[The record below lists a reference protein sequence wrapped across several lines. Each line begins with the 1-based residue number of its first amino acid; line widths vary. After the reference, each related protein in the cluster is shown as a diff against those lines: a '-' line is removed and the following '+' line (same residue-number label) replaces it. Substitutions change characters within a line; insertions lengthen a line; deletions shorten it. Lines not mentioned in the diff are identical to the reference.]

1 MYSPFVWA
9 MWRGIVLS
17 FSLFPMSENTPVHF
31 SARVTAVHQDDVE
44 LTDTETSE
52 KHIFQYTSAAVR
64 FQVGNVL
71 DVRGHRSWGEVTID
85 SVE

>member
-1 MYSPFVWA
+1 

-17 FSLFPMSENTPVHF
+17 FFLFPMTERIPVHF
-31 SARVTAVHQDDVE
+31 SARITAVRAGEVE

-52 KHIFQYTSAAVR
+52 KHIFQYTNAAVR